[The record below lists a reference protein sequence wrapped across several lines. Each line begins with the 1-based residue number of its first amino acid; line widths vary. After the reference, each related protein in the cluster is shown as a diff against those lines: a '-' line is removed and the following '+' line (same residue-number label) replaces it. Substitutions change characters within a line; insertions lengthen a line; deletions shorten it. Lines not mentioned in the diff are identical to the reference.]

1 MRQRP
6 HILEVSLNDDVVG
19 TITNVHDRNI
29 FVFDEAYR
37 ANANRP
43 ILSLG
48 FLDTTGGLISDV
60 RPTQRELHP
69 YFSNLL
75 PEGKLREYVSEAAD
89 INPERE
95 FHLLWALGKDL
106 PGAVRVQV
114 IGISE
119 QEEHGDP
126 ETLRAEHSP
135 LKFSL
140 AGVQLKFSALAGA
153 TAGMTIPVNGLGGD
167 WILKLPSATHD
178 AVAENEFVM
187 LGLAEALGIETPQR
201 KLLDISEI
209 QGLPD
214 GPSRLKGKALAV
226 RRYDRAAG
234 GRRIH
239 QEDLNQVFVQ
249 YPRDKYKKR
258 NFSNLTAVV
267 ADQAGVA
274 AGLDVVR
281 RLTLNTIIGNGDMH
295 LKNWSFVYPDGR
307 TRKLAPAYD
316 YVATIPYL
324 PNDKL
329 ALNFGESKNFFP
341 VDRERSNRF
350 AAKAR
355 LAEEEVWNEIAET
368 AAKTWDEWKRSPA
381 SDIIPAEIYGRIN
394 AHIEKSMTEFVL
406 DPAPAAKPDR
416 PPATE
421 QV

>member
-1 MRQRP
+1 MAQRP
-6 HILEVSLNDDVVG
+6 HILEVSLNEVIVG

-29 FVFDEAYR
+29 VVFDDAYR

-48 FLDTTGGLISDV
+48 FLDTSGRLISDV

-75 PEGKLREYVSEAAD
+75 PEGKLREYVTEAAD

-95 FHLLWALGKDL
+95 FYLLWALGKDL
-106 PGAVRVQV
+106 PGAVRVRA
-114 IGISE
+114 IGMSE
-119 QEEHGDP
+119 QEEREDP
-126 ETLRAEHSP
+126 EIERAEHSP

-140 AGVQLKFSALAGA
+140 AGVQLKFSALANAAG
-153 TAGMTIPVNGLGGD
+153 GMTIPVNGLGGD
-167 WILKLPSATHD
+167 WILKLPSSTHD
-178 AVAENEFVM
+178 AVAENEFIM
-187 LGLAEALGIETPQR
+187 LGLAEALGIETSER
-201 KLLDISEI
+201 RLLDVNEI

-214 GPSRLKGKALAV
+214 GASQLKGKALAV

-258 NFSNLTAVV
+258 SFSNLTAVI
-267 ADQAGVA
+267 ADQAGVE

-281 RLTLNTIIGNGDMH
+281 RLTLNIIIGNGDMH

-329 ALNFGESKNFFP
+329 ALNFGESKEFFP
-341 VDRERSNRF
+341 VDRERSDRF

-355 LAEEEVWNEIAET
+355 LAEEDVWNAIAET
-368 AAKTWDEWKRSPA
+368 ATKAWEEWKRSPA
-381 SDIIPAEIYGRIN
+381 SDVIPADIYGRIN
-394 AHIEKSMTEFVL
+394 AHIEKSMMEFTL
-406 DPAPAAKPDR
+406 DSVPAAKL
-416 PPATE
+416 
-421 QV
+421 

>member
-126 ETLRAEHSP
+126 EMLRAEHSP

-281 RLTLNTIIGNGDMH
+281 RLTLNTIIGNGEMH

-394 AHIEKSMTEFVL
+394 AQIEKSMTEFVL

-421 QV
+421 HV

>member
-1 MRQRP
+1 MAQRP
-6 HILEVSLNDDVVG
+6 HILEVSLNEVIVG

-29 FVFDEAYR
+29 VVFDDAYR

-43 ILSLG
+43 MLSLG
-48 FLDTTGGLISDV
+48 FLDTSGRLISDV

-75 PEGKLREYVSEAAD
+75 PEGKLREYVTEAAD

-95 FHLLWALGKDL
+95 FYLLWALGKDL
-106 PGAVRVQV
+106 PGAVRVRA
-114 IGISE
+114 IGMSE
-119 QEEHGDP
+119 QEEREDP
-126 ETLRAEHSP
+126 EIERAEHSP

-140 AGVQLKFSALAGA
+140 AGVQLKFSALANAAG
-153 TAGMTIPVNGLGGD
+153 GMTIPVNGLGGD
-167 WILKLPSATHD
+167 WILKLPSSTHD
-178 AVAENEFVM
+178 AVAENEFIM
-187 LGLAEALGIETPQR
+187 LGLAEALGIETSER
-201 KLLDISEI
+201 RLLDVNEI

-214 GPSRLKGKALAV
+214 GASQLKGKALAV

-258 NFSNLTAVV
+258 NFSNLTAVI
-267 ADQAGVA
+267 ADQAGVE

-281 RLTLNTIIGNGDMH
+281 RLTLNIIIGNGDMH

-329 ALNFGESKNFFP
+329 ALNFGESKEFFP
-341 VDRERSNRF
+341 VDRERSDRF

-355 LAEEEVWNEIAET
+355 LAEEDVWNAIAET
-368 AAKTWDEWKRSPA
+368 ATKAWEEWKRSPA
-381 SDIIPAEIYGRIN
+381 SDVIPADTYGRIN
-394 AHIEKSMTEFVL
+394 AHIEKSMMEFTL
-406 DPAPAAKPDR
+406 DSVPAAKL
-416 PPATE
+416 
-421 QV
+421 